1 MIDIWDLPNHP
12 VYQQSQNSR
21 PNPGAR
27 NPIPV
32 PNRDKLVSRARQRLI
47 MEVAAGLHDPSPEEL
62 ISDMTDQEAWSEF
75 NRIEKLGKR
84 AVRDLFGY

>member
-1 MIDIWDLPNHP
+1 
-12 VYQQSQNSR
+12 
-21 PNPGAR
+21 
-27 NPIPV
+27 
-32 PNRDKLVSRARQRLI
+32 